1 MKSKRGWEQ
10 VKQYEWVDVHQ
21 ATSMIKYDCLTS
33 ESAICS
39 QLSQIDESQVDAK
52 LRIWKNINT
61 LRKSIA
67 IVGSS
72 SSLS

>member
-1 MKSKRGWEQ
+1 
-10 VKQYEWVDVHQ
+10 
-21 ATSMIKYDCLTS
+21 
-33 ESAICS
+33 
-39 QLSQIDESQVDAK
+39 LSQIDESQVDAK